1 MSQVTDELKRE
12 QGAINE
18 AIKKAKE
25 LGPNTKAGADM
36 FMAVKEKLLGYLR
49 KGDQRLYAPL
59 RNAAKSNRDLQF
71 VLELNAQS
79 AELTTRSTEEFFAKY
94 TSPKTDLEF
103 IMDFGKVTALVAQR
117 IRNEQNVL
125 LNEFDKH
132 KLT

>member
-1 MSQVTDELKRE
+1 MSQVTEELKKE
-12 QGAINE
+12 QTAIHE

-25 LGPNTKAGADM
+25 LGPNTKEGAAA

-49 KGDQRLYAPL
+49 KGDQRFYAPL

-71 VLELNAQS
+71 TLELNAQS

-94 TSPKTDLEF
+94 ATPKTDLEF
-103 IMDFGKVTALVAQR
+103 IMDFGKVTALIAQR

-125 LNEFDKH
+125 MGEFDKH
-132 KLT
+132 RLA